1 MSKGEG
7 EVKERIASPTNQPT
21 KPSFDLWKNL
31 RLPTLI
37 ASIAHGLPVQNHLTP
52 SQYIPNFP
60 SSLPPKSKTLK
71 LSLYPSI
78 SVNMARLTPLIYAAL
93 LGSALV
99 TFANFL
105 TSLLSIQPPFSSSS
119 LYVSLPVI
127 TYLLY
132 AIFDRGAGLPPGPLA
147 IPIFGNWLQV
157 GNDLT
162 HRLLAS
168 MSKTYGPVFLLK
180 LGVKNLVV
188 VSDPELTTHVLHTQ
202 GVEFGSRPRN
212 VVFDIFTGNGQDM
225 VFTVYGEHWRKMRR
239 IMTLPFFTSK
249 VVHTYSDMWEQE
261 MDLVVS
267 DLAKDE
273 RVRSEGMVIRR
284 RLQLMLY
291 NIMYRMMFDCKFESI
306 QDPLF
311 IEATKFNSERSRLA
325 QSFDYNYGDFIPL
338 LRPLLTGYLNK
349 CRDLQ
354 RRRLAF
360 FNNYYVERRRFA
372 IDS

>member
-1 MSKGEG
+1 MF
-7 EVKERIASPTNQPT
+7 I
-21 KPSFDLWKNL
+21 
-31 RLPTLI
+31 
-37 ASIAHGLPVQNHLTP
+37 
-52 SQYIPNFP
+52 
-60 SSLPPKSKTLK
+60 
-71 LSLYPSI
+71 
-78 SVNMARLTPLIYAAL
+78 
-93 LGSALV
+93 

-105 TSLLSIQPPFSSSS
+105 TSLLSLQLPLSSTS
-119 LYVSLPVI
+119 LYVSLPFI
-127 TYLLY
+127 TYLFY
-132 AIFDRGAGLPPGPLA
+132 TIFDRSTDLPPGPLA

-157 GNDLT
+157 GNDLN

-225 VFTVYGEHWRKMRR
+225 VFTIYGDHWRKMRR
-239 IMTLPFFTSK
+239 IMTLPFFTNK

-267 DLAKDE
+267 DLTRDE
-273 RVRSEGMVIRR
+273 RVRREGIVIRR

-291 NIMYRMMFDCKFESI
+291 NIMYRMMFDSKFESV

-311 IEATKFNSERSRLA
+311 IEATKFNSERSSLA
-325 QSFDYNYGDFIPL
+325 QSFDYNYGDFIPM
-338 LRPLLTGYLNK
+338 LRPFLKGYLNK

-360 FNNYYVERRRFA
+360 FNNYYVERRRFTTN
-372 IDS
+372 S